1 MSAEPGQAPPA
12 PPFRL
17 ETLGRLALRGPTGVA
32 PASDFA
38 QQNRRLALLA
48 AVAAAGERG
57 RNRDQLLLFFWPDAS
72 QQRARHSLEQTLYLI
87 RRSVDAE
94 IFLGV
99 NPLRL
104 NTAVITSDVEDFE
117 AAIGAG
123 DLEAAVELYEGPF
136 LEGFYLTEAPEF
148 EQWTDGERSRLQ
160 ALYLKALERL
170 AEGAER
176 AGDNEAALA
185 WWRKLSDADS
195 LSTRYALGLM
205 RGLASTGEHAAAL
218 RHARSH
224 ERLVEKELG
233 AGAGPEIAALAEEI
247 RARAKDSPVRP
258 PSNPD
263 DDRGLTRTEPDARR
277 PVDSDARPEVDSGE
291 REKTGSP
298 SPLLG
303 AHRSRA
309 SLWYAAIA
317 ALGLVTAVLASM
329 WLGNEPAEPQPADAA
344 EPSIAVLPLSNL
356 STDPGDAMLA
366 DGMTEALIAMLA
378 KAGDLRVIA
387 STSAFAFRDR
397 ETDVRTIAD
406 SLRVAN
412 VVEGGV
418 QKIGSR
424 LRVQVRLVDARDGST
439 RWSETYDREIDDLF
453 VVQEDIARS
462 VARELGA
469 RLGGGAAAPPLSR
482 NRARSVAAYELYLRG
497 NDPALLRSDAG
508 PHQALDYFRQAI
520 AIDST
525 YAAAWAGLARM
536 YGRVQ
541 STENPGMPIE
551 ELRALSE
558 QAALKAV
565 ALDDSLAEAHATLAI
580 IRMHIFQDF
589 ATGERE
595 LRRAIE
601 LDPAY
606 GRAREWLVG
615 LYLDTERPIEALA
628 EARRALEIDPLSP
641 SAHAE
646 LAHALLANDR
656 PDEALV
662 HLGHIA
668 AVRPPLL
675 RTPVLRAQAY
685 AKKGMWQEAIATM
698 EPAARTEDS
707 GDLALYAYMLARG
720 GRREEALRIREE
732 LIERWN
738 AGEALAVELAIVH
751 AGLGNLDTAFAWID
765 RSKDPATFRYRYI
778 TLMAPIFEDL
788 RRDPRFDRVRERLG
802 IQKR

>member
-1 MSAEPGQAPPA
+1 VSAEPGNAPPA
-12 PPFRL
+12 PTFRL
-17 ETLGRLALRGPTGVA
+17 QTLGRLALRGPAGVA

-87 RRSVDAE
+87 RKSVDAE
-94 IFLGV
+94 VFLGV

-104 NTAVITSDVEDFE
+104 NADVMTSDVEDFE

-123 DLEAAVELYEGPF
+123 DLETAAELYEGQF

-148 EQWTDGERSRLQ
+148 EQWMDGERSRLE

-176 AGDNEAALA
+176 AGDSGAAAA
-185 WWRKLSDADS
+185 WWRKLSEADP

-205 RGLASTGEHAAAL
+205 RGLASTGDHAAAL

-224 ERLVEKELG
+224 ERLVKEELG

-258 PSNPD
+258 PSEPD
-263 DDRGLTRTEPDARR
+263 DDRGLAPVGPDPHP
-277 PVDSDARPEVDSGE
+277 PVDSDLRPQAGSRERVKAKSTSPLQGARP
-291 REKTGSP
+291 
-298 SPLLG
+298 
-303 AHRSRA
+303 ARA
-309 SLWYAAIA
+309 NPWYWAAA
-317 ALGLVTAVLASM
+317 ALALVAAVLASM
-329 WLGNEPAEPQPADAA
+329 WLGSEPTEPLLADAA
-344 EPSIAVLPLSNL
+344 GPSIAVLPLSNL

-366 DGMTEALIAMLA
+366 DGMTEELIAMLA
-378 KAGDLRVIA
+378 KTGDLRVIA
-387 STSAFAFRDR
+387 STSAFAFRER
-397 ETDVRTIAD
+397 QIDVRAIAD
-406 SLRVAN
+406 SLHVAN
-412 VVEGGV
+412 VLEGGV

-439 RWSETYDREIDDLF
+439 RWSETYDREIEDLF
-453 VVQEDIARS
+453 VVQQEIAGN

-469 RLGGGAAAPPLSR
+469 RLGGGVAPSSR
-482 NRARSVAAYELYLRG
+482 NRARNVAAYELYLRG
-497 NDPALLRSDAG
+497 NDPAHLRSDSG

-541 STENPGMPIE
+541 STEDPGMPIE
-551 ELRALSE
+551 ELTALSE

-565 ALDDSLAEAHATLAI
+565 ALDDSLAEAHATLGI
-580 IRMHIFQDF
+580 LRLRLHQDF
-589 ATGERE
+589 ATGETE

-601 LDPAY
+601 LDPVY
-606 GRAREWLVG
+606 GRAREWLSA
-615 LYLDTERPIEALA
+615 LYIDTERPVEALA

-641 SAHAE
+641 SAHAQ
-646 LAHALLANDR
+646 LALALLANDR

-675 RTPVLRAQAY
+675 RTPGILAQAY
-685 AKKGMWQEAIATM
+685 AMKGMWREAIATVGSGDL
-698 EPAARTEDS
+698 TEDS
-707 GDLALYAYMLARG
+707 DDLAFEAYILARG
-720 GRREEALRIREE
+720 GRGEKALRIREE

-738 AGEALAVELAIVH
+738 AGEARAVDVAIVY
-751 AGLGNLDTAFAWID
+751 AGLGELDQAFAWID
-765 RSKDPATFRYRYI
+765 RADETSLTDSYL
-778 TLMAPIFEDL
+778 TLTAPIFNDL
-788 RRDPRFDRVRERLG
+788 RRDPRFDRFRERLG
-802 IQKR
+802 TQNR

>member
-1 MSAEPGQAPPA
+1 MSADPGNAPPA
-12 PPFRL
+12 PTFRL
-17 ETLGRLALRGPTGVA
+17 QTLGRLALRGPAGDA
-32 PASDFA
+32 LSADFA

-87 RRSVDAE
+87 RRSVDVE
-94 IFLGV
+94 VFLGV

-104 NTAVITSDVEDFE
+104 NPAVMTSDVAEFE
-117 AAIGAG
+117 VAIGAG
-123 DLEAAVELYEGPF
+123 DLAAAAELYRGPF
-136 LEGFYLTEAPEF
+136 LEGFYLSDAPEF
-148 EQWTDGERSRLQ
+148 EQWMEGERSRLE

-170 AEGAER
+170 AEGAEEAR
-176 AGDNEAALA
+176 DSEAALA
-185 WWRKLSDADS
+185 WWRKLSDADP

-205 RGLASTGEHAAAL
+205 RALAKTGDHAAAL
-218 RHARSH
+218 HHARGH
-224 ERLVEKELG
+224 EQLVEKELG
-233 AGAGPEIAALAEEI
+233 AGAGPEITALAEEI
-247 RARAKDSPVRP
+247 RARARESPVGP
-258 PSNPD
+258 PP
-263 DDRGLTRTEPDARR
+263 EPDVGRGPAPVGPDPGS
-277 PVDSDARPEVDSGE
+277 PVDSDLRPPAGSRE
-291 REKTGSP
+291 RANAEST
-298 SPLLG
+298 SPLQV
-303 AHRSRA
+303 ARRPRA
-309 SLWYAAIA
+309 NRWYAAVA
-317 ALGLVTAVLASM
+317 ALVLVAAVLASI
-329 WLGNEPAEPQPADAA
+329 WLRNEPTEPALAEAA
-344 EPSIAVLPLSNL
+344 ESSIAVLPLSNL
-356 STDPGDAMLA
+356 STDPDDALLA
-366 DGMTEALIAMLA
+366 DGMTEELIAMLA
-378 KAGDLRVIA
+378 KTGDLRVIA
-387 STSAFAFRDR
+387 STSAFAFRER
-397 ETDVRTIAD
+397 QIDVRAIAD
-406 SLRVAN
+406 SLHVAN
-412 VVEGGV
+412 VLEGGV

-439 RWSETYDREIDDLF
+439 RWSETYDREIEDLF
-453 VVQEDIARS
+453 VVQQEIAGN

-469 RLGGGAAAPPLSR
+469 RLGGGEVAPPSR
-482 NRARSVAAYELYLRG
+482 NRATNVAAYELYLRG
-497 NDPALLRSDAG
+497 NDPANLRSDSGA
-508 PHQALDYFRQAI
+508 HQALEYFRQAI

-541 STENPGMPIE
+541 STEDPGMPIE
-551 ELRALSE
+551 DLRALSL

-565 ALDDSLAEAHATLAI
+565 ALDDSLAEAHAALGLN
-580 IRMHIFQDF
+580 RMHVDQDF
-589 ATGERE
+589 ATAESE

-615 LYLDTERPIEALA
+615 LYLDTERPIEAMA
-628 EARRALEIDPLSP
+628 EARRALESDPLSP

-662 HLGHIA
+662 HLEHIA

-675 RTPVLRAQAY
+675 RTPVLLAQAY
-685 AKKGMWQEAIATM
+685 AKKGMWREAIASM
-698 EPAARTEDS
+698 EPRARMGDS

-720 GRREEALRIREE
+720 GREEEALRIRED

-738 AGEALAVELAIVH
+738 AGEALALDVAIVY
-751 AGLGNLDTAFAWID
+751 AGLGDHGGAFAWID
-765 RSKDPATFRYRYI
+765 RSKDPEILRNRYI

-788 RRDPRFDRVRERLG
+788 RRDSRFDRVREQLG